1 MADEPHRRKAG
12 AAAKKQP
19 KDFDL
24 FEEDILDDGG
34 GDIANAAK
42 RRRHGDCSFVHSLLL
57 LSFLH
62 KLLIEGLHERTE
74 YIDIFLFSAHHSIV
88 FCFRCSVYWW
98 KGSVRF

>member
-1 MADEPHRRKAG
+1 MADEPHKRKAG

-42 RRRHGDCSFVHSLLL
+42 RRRHGDSSFVAF
-57 LSFLH
+57 SF
-62 KLLIEGLHERTE
+62 ISSQTVNS
-74 YIDIFLFSAHHSIV
+74 DHSI
-88 FCFRCSVYWW
+88 RI
-98 KGSVRF
+98 GL